1 LGLQTIY
8 PALVASVGML
18 ILLTVK
24 PEIANRRPANG
35 DLV

>member
-1 LGLQTIY
+1 
-8 PALVASVGML
+8 VGML